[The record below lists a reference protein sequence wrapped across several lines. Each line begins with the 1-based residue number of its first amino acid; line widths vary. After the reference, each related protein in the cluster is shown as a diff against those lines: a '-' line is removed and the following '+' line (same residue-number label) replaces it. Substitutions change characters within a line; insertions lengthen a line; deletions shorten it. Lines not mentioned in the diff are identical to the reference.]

1 MSTTQLNFSQIPSNV
16 IDILYSNLVAAISAS
31 TLIKGE
37 YYRITDYQTVH
48 NLPNVS
54 PIVVNTGPIEAI
66 IVFALNNNTISC
78 EARSE
83 SFPSDII
90 SYTINNSSIPGATKG
105 VIYRRI
111 DAYYNVDVPNDFRN
125 VHYRR
130 WKFNPPAFN
139 SASAYNQLD
148 PTLGTDG
155 AVYYCLK
162 PGGFTAGTATNPTS
176 TDDNWVQVYPNN
188 NHYTAYE
195 NTPNPGG
202 LAFISNNRNVSPNIS
217 YCPLTSTTDFL
228 DSTLFQSYNTN
239 GVSYTNIKFK
249 DSGNHTQTAQLLDLV
264 VYADSGAVGLFDC
277 EFGWFNSSDS
287 NYSMG
292 TIVLASGA
300 YINHMN
306 LRDGIYYSVIQ
317 VAQNGF
323 IALFDS
329 NQQMYGVNINT
340 SLMQQ
345 VTGSFQYCT
354 IRSTFSHY
362 FSQNSTCFCVFPNYV
377 KEIYALGGLGNLI
390 FNTSSAFY
398 NNSFLQ
404 NFGQEWY
411 SDGAYA
417 GSARQVNVTAPIIYK
432 TVLGNFADQYGV
444 WAPLSQMVAQM
455 SGRHISYAYEPPAS
469 KTVID
474 ITTGTPTV
482 VTWQVNLVGI
492 NLTDMGGTGTSAFP
506 YPTTLEYM
514 TYFTAHG
521 NDFQVQQKDL
531 ISGVWTPN
539 NNPTYTIDSVDENNN
554 ITQCTFHPNTATGVT
569 ETRFIIV

>member
-37 YYRITDYQTVH
+37 YYRITDFQTVH
-48 NLPNVS
+48 NIPNVS

-66 IVFALNNNTISC
+66 VVYAVTNNSISY

-83 SFPSDII
+83 SFLNDLIY
-90 SYTINNSSIPGATKG
+90 YTTDNTSVPGATKG

-111 DAYYNVDVPNDFRN
+111 DTYYNVDVCNDFRN

-139 SASAYNQLD
+139 ASLAYNQLD
-148 PTLGTDG
+148 PVLGADG
-155 AVYYCLK
+155 AVYYVLI
-162 PGGFTAGTATNPTS
+162 PGGFAAGTATAPSATN
-176 TDDNWVQVYPNN
+176 DNYVQVYPNN

-228 DSTLFQSYNTN
+228 DSTLFQNYNTN

-249 DSGNHTQTAQLLDLV
+249 ESGDHSQTAILFDLV
-264 VYADSGAVGLFDC
+264 VYADAGSEGMYDC
-277 EFGWFNSSDS
+277 EFGFNNDS
-287 NYSMG
+287 GYSMG
-292 TIVLASGA
+292 TIVLNTGS
-300 YINHMN
+300 YIEHMN
-306 LRDGIYYSVIQ
+306 LRNGLYYSVIQ
-317 VAQNGF
+317 VAPSGW
-323 IALFDS
+323 IYEFDS
-329 NQQMYGVNINT
+329 NQELYGVNINT

-345 VTGSFQYCT
+345 VTGSFQYCM
-354 IRSTFSHY
+354 IRNTFSHY
-362 FSQNSTCFCVFPNYV
+362 FSQNITSQCIFPNYV
-377 KEIYALGGLGNLI
+377 KEIYAIGGLGNLI
-390 FNTSSAFY
+390 FNTTAAFY

-411 SDGAYA
+411 NDSGYD

-482 VTWQVNLVGI
+482 VTWQINLVGI

-539 NNPTYTIDSVDENNN
+539 NNPTYTIDSVDKNNN
-554 ITQCTFHPNTATGVT
+554 VTQCTFHPNTATGVT